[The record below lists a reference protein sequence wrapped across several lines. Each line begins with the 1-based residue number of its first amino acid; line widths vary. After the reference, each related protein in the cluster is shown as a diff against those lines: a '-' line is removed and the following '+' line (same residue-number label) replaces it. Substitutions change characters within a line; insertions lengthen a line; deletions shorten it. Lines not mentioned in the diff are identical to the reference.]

1 MVTPRRHPRRFAL
14 GFTLIELIVA
24 LALGS
29 LVLLMAASTL
39 RAAVASAGATTAD
52 AQRGLRSERVRTLLS
67 SQIVWMHTN
76 EDRTPRH
83 FLGSADTFEI
93 ATFTSIAAPSRKT
106 LTLARWRI
114 APDPSERGLFALE
127 YRESAPVSGGA
138 GVGEE
143 EQRIDRLRRSPS
155 SRADERDL
163 TPPRLLLTGLR
174 SLKFAYLAYQ
184 PGGDPSYTDEWKGEA
199 TPRALRVTM
208 IDREGREDRWVIPV
222 VVTF

>member
-1 MVTPRRHPRRFAL
+1 MVTPRRRPRAASP

-24 LALGS
+24 LMLGS

-39 RAAVASAGATTAD
+39 RAAVTSAGSTAAD
-52 AQRGLRSERVRTLLS
+52 AQRGLRSERVRALLS
-67 SQIVWMHTN
+67 SQIVWMHIN
-76 EDRTPRH
+76 DDRTPRH

-93 ATFTSIAAPSRKT
+93 VTFTSIAAPSRKA

-114 APDPSERGLFALE
+114 VPDPSDRGFSALE
-127 YRESAPVSGGA
+127 YREASSRQDEGA
-138 GVGEE
+138 GAE
-143 EQRIDRLRRSPS
+143 EQRIDRLLLSQS
-155 SRADERDL
+155 ARADDRNL
-163 TPPRLLLTGLR
+163 TRPRLLLTGLR

-184 PGGDPSYTDEWKGEA
+184 PGGDPSYADEWKGEA
-199 TPRALRVTM
+199 TPRALRVTI